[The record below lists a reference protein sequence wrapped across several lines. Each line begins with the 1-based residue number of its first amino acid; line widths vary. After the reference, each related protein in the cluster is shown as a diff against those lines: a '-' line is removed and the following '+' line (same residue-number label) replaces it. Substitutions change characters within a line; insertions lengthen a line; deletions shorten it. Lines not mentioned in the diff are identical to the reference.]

1 MAADLDRPVS
11 MGAGGS
17 QRAPIPFLLAG
28 VSLLALVVAYGPT
41 LFQLATTVWVSDTQG
56 QGPVILVLGL
66 WLLWRRVRESGLRPL
81 AAPRVPAGAVALMI
95 AAALLLVL
103 GGVLAVPTFEV
114 FSMLPVLGCVL
125 VILYG
130 PQILRRTWFPLVL
143 MVFMVP
149 LPESVV
155 GTITLPM
162 KIAVSVCAEGLMRLV
177 DIPVARSG
185 VVLYVDQ
192 YQLLIAD
199 ACAGL
204 STLFTLEAI
213 GLMYIELF
221 KFDSVGRNVA
231 LSLLVIPIA
240 FIANVLRVV
249 ALCLLTYFFGDAVG
263 QGFLHE
269 GAGIFLFVCA
279 TGALA
284 LTDKVLQR
292 IFRKQA

>member
-1 MAADLDRPVS
+1 MTELDRPV
-11 MGAGGS
+11 GLPAGGS
-17 QRAPIPFLLAG
+17 QRAPVPLLVAG
-28 VSLLALVVAYGPT
+28 VALLSLLVAYGPT
-41 LFQLATTVWVSDTQG
+41 LYQLATTVWISDTQG
-56 QGPVILVLGL
+56 QGPVVLVLGM
-66 WLLWRRVRESGLRPL
+66 WLLWRRVKESGL
-81 AAPRVPAGAVALMI
+81 AVQATPRVPAGAAVVLVAC
-95 AAALLLVL
+95 ALLLVL

-114 FSMLPVLGCVL
+114 FSMLPVLACVL
-125 VILYG
+125 AILYG
-130 PQILRRTWFPLVL
+130 PEILRRTWFPLVL

-149 LPESVV
+149 LPETVV

-162 KIAVSVCAEGLMRLV
+162 KIAVSVCAEALMRLV

-221 KFDSVGRNVA
+221 KFDSTGRNVA
-231 LSLLVIPIA
+231 LSVLVVPIA

-249 ALCLLTYFFGDAVG
+249 TLCLLTYFFGDAVG

-279 TGALA
+279 TAALA
-284 LTDKVLQR
+284 LTDKALQR
-292 IFRKQA
+292 LFRKR